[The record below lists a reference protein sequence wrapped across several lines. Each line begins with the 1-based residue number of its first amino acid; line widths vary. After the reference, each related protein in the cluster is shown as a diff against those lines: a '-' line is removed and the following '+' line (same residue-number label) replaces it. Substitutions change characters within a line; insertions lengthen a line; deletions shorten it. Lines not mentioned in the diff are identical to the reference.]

1 MKVLH
6 RYKKVVVLARGGLEL
21 KRYLSYLEPMG
32 VELHKRYKHAKFS
45 QHVLEL
51 ILLGIVLIFLGML
64 ILMLSLWRAGEGRAE
79 AGGVVIV
86 GPVPI
91 VFGTSQRVATTVM
104 VLAIVL
110 TVVVLLLLLF
120 GLALLR

>member
-1 MKVLH
+1 
-6 RYKKVVVLARGGLEL
+6 
-21 KRYLSYLEPMG
+21 
-32 VELHKRYKHAKFS
+32 
-45 QHVLEL
+45 VLEL

-64 ILMLSLWRAGEGRAE
+64 ILMLSLWRAGEERAE

-110 TVVVLLLLLF
+110 TVVALLLF
-120 GLALLR
+120 LLGSALVR

>member
-1 MKVLH
+1 M
-6 RYKKVVVLARGGLEL
+6 LEL
-21 KRYLSYLEPMG
+21 I
-32 VELHKRYKHAKFS
+32 
-45 QHVLEL
+45 L

-91 VFGTSQRVATTVM
+91 VFGTSQRVAATVM

-110 TVVVLLLLLF
+110 TVVALLLFLF
-120 GLALLR
+120 GLALVK

>member
-1 MKVLH
+1 
-6 RYKKVVVLARGGLEL
+6 
-21 KRYLSYLEPMG
+21 
-32 VELHKRYKHAKFS
+32 
-45 QHVLEL
+45 VLEL

-64 ILMLSLWRAGEGRAE
+64 ILMLSLWRDGEGRAE

-91 VFGTSQRVATTVM
+91 VFGTSQRAAVAVM

-110 TVVVLLLLLF
+110 TALVLLLFLL
-120 GLALLR
+120 GPALVR

>member
-1 MKVLH
+1 M
-6 RYKKVVVLARGGLEL
+6 
-21 KRYLSYLEPMG
+21 
-32 VELHKRYKHAKFS
+32 
-45 QHVLEL
+45 LEL
-51 ILLGIVLIFLGML
+51 ILLGIVLIFVGML

-91 VFGTSQRVATTVM
+91 VFGTSQRVAATVM

-110 TVVVLLLLLF
+110 TVVVLLLFLF
-120 GLALLR
+120 GLALVR

>member
-1 MKVLH
+1 
-6 RYKKVVVLARGGLEL
+6 
-21 KRYLSYLEPMG
+21 
-32 VELHKRYKHAKFS
+32 
-45 QHVLEL
+45 VLEL
-51 ILLGIVLIFLGML
+51 ILLGIVLIFVGML
-64 ILMLSLWRAGEGRAE
+64 ILMLSLWRAGEERAE

-110 TVVVLLLLLF
+110 TVVALLLF
-120 GLALLR
+120 LLGSALVR

>member
-1 MKVLH
+1 M
-6 RYKKVVVLARGGLEL
+6 
-21 KRYLSYLEPMG
+21 
-32 VELHKRYKHAKFS
+32 
-45 QHVLEL
+45 LEL

-64 ILMLSLWRAGEGRAE
+64 ILMLSLWRAGKGRAE

-91 VFGTSQRVATTVM
+91 VFGTSQRVAATVM

-110 TVVVLLLLLF
+110 TVVALLLF
-120 GLALLR
+120 LLGSALLR

>member
-1 MKVLH
+1 
-6 RYKKVVVLARGGLEL
+6 
-21 KRYLSYLEPMG
+21 
-32 VELHKRYKHAKFS
+32 
-45 QHVLEL
+45 VLEL

-64 ILMLSLWRAGEGRAE
+64 ILMLSLWRAGEERAE

-110 TVVVLLLLLF
+110 TVIALLLF
-120 GLALLR
+120 LLGSALVR

>member
-1 MKVLH
+1 M
-6 RYKKVVVLARGGLEL
+6 
-21 KRYLSYLEPMG
+21 
-32 VELHKRYKHAKFS
+32 
-45 QHVLEL
+45 LEL

-64 ILMLSLWRAGEGRAE
+64 ILMLSLWRDGEGRAE

-91 VFGTSQRVATTVM
+91 VFGTSQRVAATVM

-110 TVVVLLLLLF
+110 TVVVLLLFLF
-120 GLALLR
+120 GLALVR

>member
-1 MKVLH
+1 M
-6 RYKKVVVLARGGLEL
+6 
-21 KRYLSYLEPMG
+21 
-32 VELHKRYKHAKFS
+32 
-45 QHVLEL
+45 LEL
-51 ILLGIVLIFLGML
+51 ILFGIVLIFLGML
-64 ILMLSLWRAGEGRAE
+64 ILMLSLWRAGEERAE

-110 TVVVLLLLLF
+110 TVVALLLF
-120 GLALLR
+120 LLGSALVR